1 MAKFGKNVLTILG
14 NYFGGDIATTANA
27 LLNSVKWSDAIK
39 AADNPTIYPVVN
51 SETGVFSGNIR
62 PYNEYYL
69 VAYLA
74 NLTSSVGSKVRSE
87 LIIQLDF
94 DDSEYLVTGEPVL

>member
-1 MAKFGKNVLTILG
+1 MRKFSKNVYNISG

-74 NLTSSVGSKVRSE
+74 NLTSSVGSKVRSD
-87 LIIQLDF
+87 LMI
-94 DDSEYLVTGEPVL
+94 